1 MVWADDCLGFSVIQ
15 HRVNRKYIK
24 CWLLLGKEQAD
35 RGPRV
40 LSELISSRPVYK
52 DLEEHL
58 LGPGHRH
65 LNRIYEDKEP
75 GKKCSTDR
83 STN

>member
-1 MVWADDCLGFSVIQ
+1 MVWANDCLGFSVIQ

-24 CWLLLGKEQAD
+24 CWLLLAD

-40 LSELISSRPVYK
+40 LSELISSTPVYK
-52 DLEEHL
+52 DLEGHL
-58 LGPGHRH
+58 LGPGGRH
-65 LNRIYEDKEP
+65 LNRIYEDKEL